1 MMLKPERHIILD
13 LAIVGLLATMYAV
26 AFLLLYPRVAFAGAP
41 FAATVMVT
49 GGWRFG
55 LRGSLATTALLAIEV
70 TVLFRLNGSHG
81 WASVMHE
88 LSLLG
93 AVTIVGVGIAIGRM
107 SDLDRKVK
115 HYAQQLQH
123 QAFHDPLTGLP
134 NRALFADRL
143 EHATAR
149 TARGAGSL
157 AVLFVDLDDFK
168 QVNDRHGHAT
178 GDILLKSFAARL
190 QESLRIGD
198 TVARIGGDEFV
209 ALLEDLDDLDSAR
222 QAASRLAQ
230 AVSRP
235 LVIDDQLYKVS
246 ASIGVAFCPAGFTR
260 PADLLREADRAM
272 YEAKATGNGQF
283 QVAQSLV
290 A

>member
-1 MMLKPERHIILD
+1 MLKPERHVVWT
-13 LAIVGLLATMYAV
+13 LAIIGMFAAMYAV

-41 FAATVMVT
+41 FAAAVVMI

-55 LRGSLATTALLAIEV
+55 LRGSVASIFLLSLEGTT
-70 TVLFRLNGSHG
+70 LFRIAGSNG
-81 WASVMHE
+81 WASVFHE
-88 LSLLG
+88 MSLTG
-93 AVTIVGVGIAIGRM
+93 AVTIVVVGIAIGRM

-115 HYAQQLQH
+115 SYAQRLQH

-134 NRALFADRL
+134 NRALFSDRL

-168 QVNDRHGHAT
+168 RVNDRHGHAT
-178 GDILLKSFAARL
+178 GDVLLKSFAKRL
-190 QESLRIGD
+190 QESLRLGD

-222 QAASRLAQ
+222 LAASRLAQ
-230 AVSRP
+230 AVTRP
-235 LVIDDQLYKVS
+235 FVIDDQLYKVS
-246 ASIGVAFCPAGFTR
+246 ASIGVAYCPAGFTR
-260 PADLLREADRAM
+260 SADLLREADRAM
-272 YEAKATGNGQF
+272 YEAKATGSGLY